1 MSALPPRLAGAV
13 SLCRAGRF
21 AEAERELRTLLAQQ
35 PDDAD
40 ALQLMGIAAS
50 SQGRVEEGLA
60 WFDRAKAARPRTLA
74 FMQNRAQ
81 ALFQL
86 GRFAQAR
93 EELQAM
99 AVIAPDHPAV
109 GDMLARLTH
118 EEGVAH
124 HAAGRFEEAA
134 QSYERAIAGGL
145 DLPQVRMNLAA
156 VHDAQAAAH
165 YAEGRFPEAEQS
177 ARRALAAA
185 PDWPQ
190 AMNNLGNAIAA
201 QGRHDEAVRCF
212 REILVR
218 HPGEE
223 NALVNMGAVLHE
235 SGDLVGARRCYDEAL
250 AARPDFALA
259 LNNLGYLLRE
269 EGRADEAAKLFERSL
284 ALAPENPRTAYNLA
298 LARLTQG
305 RFAEGWQLHEARFRT
320 RPPSTV
326 RRDFSM
332 PPLAREDIGRVS
344 RVAVWR
350 EQGVGDQIVYSTVLP
365 SLEARGQDFVLEI
378 DARLVDAVRRARP
391 KWTVVAPEDSPRAFA
406 ACDRHAAMAEVAGML
421 RPTLESFAEQPR
433 ALLAADAQ
441 RAARYRERLSQ
452 PGRKLVGISW
462 RSFQPKNRA
471 ALGARKS
478 VPLPLFAP
486 LAARRDLRLVDL
498 QYGDVAQERA
508 RFEGELA
515 RLEELDVFNDLD
527 GVLAAIEA
535 CDVMVTTSSVTAHLA
550 GALGKRTLLIFLG
563 GLPPFHY
570 WTLVAGGRSIWY
582 PSVEIVSD
590 ASLDTWTRA
599 LARVDEIV

>member
-1 MSALPPRLAGAV
+1 MSAPPPRLAGAV
-13 SLCRAGRF
+13 SMCRAGRF
-21 AEAERELRTLLAQQ
+21 ADAERELRGLLAQQ
-35 PDDAD
+35 PGDAD

-50 SQGRVEEGLA
+50 SQGRIEEGLA
-60 WFDRAKAARPRTLA
+60 WFDRAKAARPGTLA

-86 GRFAQAR
+86 GRFAEAR

-124 HAAGRFEEAA
+124 HAAGRFEDAA
-134 QSYERAIAGGL
+134 RSYELAIAGGL
-145 DLPQVRMNLAA
+145 DMPQVRMNLAA

-165 YAEGRFPEAEQS
+165 YAAGRFAQAEQS
-177 ARRALAAA
+177 ARHALAAA

-190 AMNNLGNAIAA
+190 AMNNLGNALAA

-212 REILVR
+212 RELLVR

-235 SGDLVGARRCYDEAL
+235 SGDVVGARRCYDEAL
-250 AARPDFALA
+250 AARPDSALA

-269 EGRADEAAKLFERSL
+269 EGRADEAAALFERSL
-284 ALAPENPRTAYNLA
+284 ALAPGNPRTAYNLA
-298 LARLTQG
+298 LARLSQG
-305 RFAEGWQLHEARFRT
+305 RFAEGWRLHEARFRT

-326 RRDFSM
+326 RRDFPV
-332 PPLAREDIGRVS
+332 PPLVPEEIGRVS

-350 EQGVGDQIVYSTVLP
+350 EQGVGDQLVYSTVLP
-365 SLEARGQDFVLEI
+365 DLEKRGQEFVLEI
-378 DARLVDAVRRARP
+378 DARLVEAVKRAHP
-391 KWTVVAPEDSPRAFA
+391 AWDVVAPEHSQAAFGQ
-406 ACDRHAAMAEVAGML
+406 CDRHAAMADVAAML
-421 RPTLESFAEQPR
+421 RPTRESFSGQPS
-433 ALLAADAQ
+433 ALLAADPR
-441 RAARYRERLSQ
+441 RAAAYRQRLAV

-478 VPLPLFAP
+478 APLPFFEP
-486 LAARRDLRLVDL
+486 LAARPDIRLVDL

-508 RFEGELA
+508 RFAGELA
-515 RLEELDVFNDLD
+515 RLEDLDVYNDLD
-527 GVLAAIEA
+527 GLMAAIEA

-563 GLPPFHY
+563 GLAPFHY
-570 WTLVAGGRSIWY
+570 WTPAGTRSLWY

-590 ASLDTWTRA
+590 ASIDTWKRA